1 MSREKLLRG
10 VSAGAITLACL
21 ASWPEAANAQ
31 QYLPT
36 INVGGANKTTR
47 IAAPRTRPTGAGQT
61 TNADRV
67 NGAGGEATQ
76 GAKVTLGEQLDPD
89 APKSIWSPTTADGKS
104 AYVEKWQIPS
114 TVASITRKQIET
126 KINIVDP
133 QDAIKYMPSLFV
145 RKRNEGDQYSVLQ
158 TRTWGINSAARSL
171 VYADDLLLS
180 PLLQNSNSGIAS
192 APRWNMVAP
201 EEIERVDVMYG
212 PYSAQYPGN
221 SMGAVVKYTT
231 RMPEKLTATAKN
243 ITEVQDYSQFGT
255 TRGYTN
261 NITQIF
267 IGDKVNDFMWN
278 VSGNWQHGSQQPLTF
293 VTSNVTNMTGAQYAA
308 YPGAINTM
316 SKFGQP
322 TVMYGSAGNLA
333 VDQVQGKAKLAY
345 DISTT
350 TRASYTFGYFSNDS
364 SSSVQN
370 YMFGNSGNYFFG
382 TPSANGN
389 LASAKAP
396 AAPLSSTLTTFGQ
409 GIYRIQEKLMTN
421 AGSVKSNTGGLF
433 DYELTA
439 SNFTYLQS
447 NQSNPY
453 SVAYPYGG
461 VTEPGRVQKGGGTY
475 WTDVDANGI
484 LRPDGALK
492 AHTVTFGMH
501 GDQHHLNNPVYY
513 NTQWTQGE
521 QSSYGFAQT
530 IAQGTTRTKALWAQD
545 AIKINDATKF
555 TVGIRGE
562 NWIASNGY
570 NQASNTS
577 SIGANGLPVTGL
589 SAANSKA
596 YALNALPTYQPTL
609 YHTRFSPKGSLEYL
623 IDDKWKVIGNIG
635 MANRF
640 PTVGELYNLSAAAG
654 QTNNTVPNPYLSPEV
669 ALTKE
674 INFERSLG
682 EGQTGRVT
690 LFDEEVR
697 DALVQQTSQSTQGS
711 LIVLTNQWANIS
723 RIRNSGV
730 EVAFNKNDV
739 AIKGLEVTG
748 SATWVNS
755 RVISDPTWSPT
766 TTYKNP
772 FAGNLDSWCWN
783 VSGKNMPYVPEWRG
797 TLVGTYRPDD
807 NWSFTVAGRYQSKMY
822 SVLSNNDRQ
831 QNVYQG
837 FDGFFV
843 MDLKTTYKVTS
854 HLQADFG
861 INNLNNYHYI
871 MFHPFPQRT
880 FYGSLKYELG
890 TIKKDEPGIFYLG
903 RSNGLPEV
911 SSWFQPT
918 EFSID

>member
-1 MSREKLLRG
+1 
-10 VSAGAITLACL
+10 
-21 ASWPEAANAQ
+21 
-31 QYLPT
+31 
-36 INVGGANKTTR
+36 
-47 IAAPRTRPTGAGQT
+47 
-61 TNADRV
+61 
-67 NGAGGEATQ
+67 
-76 GAKVTLGEQLDPD
+76 
-89 APKSIWSPTTADGKS
+89 
-104 AYVEKWQIPS
+104 
-114 TVASITRKQIET
+114 
-126 KINIVDP
+126 
-133 QDAIKYMPSLFV
+133 
-145 RKRNEGDQYSVLQ
+145 
-158 TRTWGINSAARSL
+158 
-171 VYADDLLLS
+171 
-180 PLLQNSNSGIAS
+180 LLQNTNSGIAS

-382 TPSANGN
+382 TPSSNGN

-682 EGQTGRVT
+682 EGQT
-690 LFDEEVR
+690 
-697 DALVQQTSQSTQGS
+697 
-711 LIVLTNQWANIS
+711 
-723 RIRNSGV
+723 
-730 EVAFNKNDV
+730 
-739 AIKGLEVTG
+739 
-748 SATWVNS
+748 
-755 RVISDPTWSPT
+755 
-766 TTYKNP
+766 
-772 FAGNLDSWCWN
+772 AG
-783 VSGKNMPYVPEWRG
+783 
-797 TLVGTYRPDD
+797 
-807 NWSFTVAGRYQSKMY
+807 
-822 SVLSNNDRQ
+822 
-831 QNVYQG
+831 
-837 FDGFFV
+837 
-843 MDLKTTYKVTS
+843 
-854 HLQADFG
+854 
-861 INNLNNYHYI
+861 
-871 MFHPFPQRT
+871 
-880 FYGSLKYELG
+880 
-890 TIKKDEPGIFYLG
+890 
-903 RSNGLPEV
+903 
-911 SSWFQPT
+911 
-918 EFSID
+918 